1 MRLPGF
7 NAELS
12 LLKPATSYQAL
23 THREL
28 QAGTQS
34 FVIPQR
40 TRCWCWRDPDLM
52 TVTCVC
58 GDHLV
63 E

>member
-12 LLKPATSYQAL
+12 LLKPAVSDKGLAHQ
-23 THREL
+23 EL
-28 QAGTQS
+28 RVGTQGL
-34 FVIPQR
+34 VIPQR

-58 GDHLV
+58 GDHLAQ
-63 E
+63 